1 MKTSVSNRKHVVG
14 LTCLVLA
21 CLLSFVPY
29 FLIFT
34 IPLFL
39 IGVALVYLST
49 IDTPSKIAVCLL
61 FALPPSIFYFVLI
74 NK

>member
-1 MKTSVSNRKHVVG
+1 MLG
-14 LTCLVLA
+14 A
-21 CLLSFVPY
+21 CMFVKRCSLLF
-29 FLIFT
+29 IFT

-49 IDTPSKIAVCLL
+49 IDTPSKIAVCSL